1 MEYRYHGTDIDGPT
15 LNQEELYV
23 RNRNLNDI
31 IGNLTFT
38 GAIYHLLMGKEATPS
53 QEQLLDRYLASALSS
68 LTEEDAAIEV
78 IKTVVASG
86 ATYSQAII
94 AGLMVDKKKSFE
106 QTIAEF
112 DLDAIGLDRD
122 SQLGLYYVG
131 LIPSLMFI
139 ALESIQWI
147 KENKEKFFDHQKT
160 NGKRVLTKGKD
171 YIESIFT
178 LCTNRNF
185 SNSTERKI
193 FNDIMVSLHAG
204 WGFLA
209 PSVML
214 PRVATSTRVPIH
226 QAIAAGFTA
235 AGPSHVGAC
244 EKAMDFFTAIHK
256 ECSGDIEAVAIKILE
271 DRLAKKEKIHGFGHP
286 MFKVD
291 SRNPRLRSIISEID
305 MQSDFI
311 KIYDITAEFLK
322 EKRGINPNIDS
333 VSAAVFLSLGMRPP
347 YGTGLFLCSRTSAMV
362 AHILEQKDKPPF
374 GGTSQ
379 EIRKWFGPFAV
390 GVK

>member
-15 LNQEELYV
+15 LNPEELYV
-23 RNRNLNDI
+23 RNRNLNDL
-31 IGNLTFT
+31 IGNFTFT
-38 GAIYHLLMGKEATPS
+38 GAIYHLLTGKDPTPF

-68 LTEEDAAIEV
+68 LTEDDAVIEV

-94 AGLMVDKKKSFE
+94 AGLMVDKTKSFE

-112 DLDAIGLDRD
+112 DLEAIGLSRD
-122 SQLGLYYVG
+122 SSIGLYYVG
-131 LIPSLMFI
+131 LIPSLMVI
-139 ALESIQWI
+139 ALEKNPWI
-147 KENKEKFFDHQKT
+147 SDAKIVN
-160 NGKRVLTKGKD
+160 LTGGKD
-171 YIESIFT
+171 YIEAVFT

-214 PRVATSTRVPIH
+214 PRVATSTRVPID
-226 QAIAAGFTA
+226 QAIAAGFTG

-244 EKAMDFFTAIHK
+244 EKAMEFFTAIHK
-256 ECSGDIEAVAIKILE
+256 HCSGDIEAVAIE
-271 DRLAKKEKIHGFGHP
+271 MVSERLAKKEKIHGFGHP

-305 MQSDFI
+305 LRSDFVQ
-311 KIYDITAEFLK
+311 IYDITAQFLN
-322 EKRGINPNIDS
+322 EKLGIYPNIDS
-333 VSAAVFLSLGMRPP
+333 ISAAVFLSLGMRPP

-374 GGTSQ
+374 GATSE

>member
-15 LNQEELYV
+15 LNPEELYV
-23 RNRNLNDI
+23 RNRNLNDL

-38 GAIYHLLMGKEATPS
+38 GAIYHLLTGKEPTPS
-53 QEQLLDRYLASALSS
+53 QEQLLDRYLASALFSI
-68 LTEEDAAIEV
+68 TEDDAVIDV

-94 AGLMVDKKKSFE
+94 AGLMVNKMQSFE

-112 DLDAIGLDRD
+112 DLEAIGLVRD
-122 SQLGLYYVG
+122 SLIGLYYIG
-131 LIPSLMFI
+131 IIPSLI
-139 ALESIQWI
+139 AIAIESIQLI
-147 KENKEKFFDHQKT
+147 NEKKYDRKK
-160 NGKRVLTKGKD
+160 NDAKRAKLTEEKD
-171 YIESIFT
+171 YIEAIFT
-178 LCTNRNF
+178 LSTHRNF

-193 FNDIMVSLHAG
+193 FNDVMVSFHAG

-214 PRVATSTRVPIH
+214 PRIATSTRVPIH
-226 QAIAAGFTA
+226 QAIAAGFTG

-244 EKAMDFFTAIHK
+244 EKAMEFFTTIHK
-256 ECSGDIEAVAIKILE
+256 HCSEEIEAVTIKILSE
-271 DRLAKKEKIHGFGHP
+271 RLAKKEKIYGFGHP

-291 SRNPRLRSIISEID
+291 SRNPRLRSIISELD
-305 MQSDFI
+305 LRSEFI
-311 KIYDITAEFLK
+311 QIYDITAEFLK
-322 EKRGINPNIDS
+322 EKLGIYPNIDS
-333 VSAAVFLSLGMRPP
+333 ISAAVFLSLGIKPL

-362 AHILEQKDKPPF
+362 AHIQEQKDKPPF
-374 GGTSQ
+374 GATSQ

-390 GVK
+390 GRK